1 VFPPPCCLH
10 LLSKKQICLVQFFG
24 LEFLFVVLED
34 LSIPEKLS
42 KEVSKMVCFLL
53 FAKAIRG

>member
-1 VFPPPCCLH
+1 MLSSPSFKEANLPCTVQ
-10 LLSKKQICLVQFFG
+10 LSG

-42 KEVSKMVCFLL
+42 KELSKMVCFLL